1 MLNEATNQEKL
12 ELMRVKLEVL
22 KIAVSESKGSKIE
35 TIELFTKYME
45 LISVK
50 TVTST

>member
-12 ELMRVKLEVL
+12 ELMRIKLEVL
-22 KIAVSESKGSKIE
+22 KIAVNESSGSHQDALKLFE
-35 TIELFTKYME
+35 QYIELV
-45 LISVK
+45 SVK